1 MENKIFRQKYLNDM
15 QKKQHLKVKNSLLK
29 LDKRC
34 MEEKDWQ
41 LKEIEIKIKREI
53 EELLL

>member
-1 MENKIFRQKYLNDM
+1 M

-41 LKEIEIKIKREI
+41 LKEIEIRIKREI

>member
-1 MENKIFRQKYLNDM
+1 M
-15 QKKQHLKVKNSLLK
+15 QKKQLLKAKNSLLK

-41 LKEIEIKIKREI
+41 LKEI
-53 EELLL
+53 